1 MVEGRI
7 LMIRL
12 PLAKTLKR
20 HELRETLGIALVV
33 ALGILGL
40 SNPRLVLG
48 ALNDV
53 VLTILAV
60 F

>member
-1 MVEGRI
+1 MVK
-7 LMIRL
+7 L

-20 HELRETLGIALVV
+20 HELKETLGMVLIVSLV
-33 ALGILGL
+33 ILSL
-40 SNPRLVLG
+40 ANPRLVLG

-53 VLTILAV
+53 ALAIIGG

>member
-1 MVEGRI
+1 
-7 LMIRL
+7 MIRL

-20 HELRETLGIALVV
+20 HELMETLGIALVV

>member
-1 MVEGRI
+1 MVKI
-7 LMIRL
+7 

-33 ALGILGL
+33 ALGILAL

-48 ALNDV
+48 TLNDV
-53 VLTILAV
+53 VLMILAV

>member
-1 MVEGRI
+1 
-7 LMIRL
+7 MIKL
-12 PLAKTLKR
+12 PIAKETKR
-20 HELRETLGIALVV
+20 HDFRETLGIALVV
-33 ALGILGL
+33 ALGVLAL

-53 VLTILAV
+53 VLAILGV